1 MKVLIDTN
9 VIIDYLADRSPFA
22 DDAFRVL
29 SLCES
34 GRVTGV
40 VTANAITD
48 IYYVV
53 RKVAGR
59 DKTLEAI
66 RTLCAILDIVDVG
79 KSDVQSAMDLSMPDY
94 EDALAAQ
101 CAKRVKADYI
111 VTRNVDDYVSSPV
124 SALEPSALPVR
135 LVQ

>member
-22 DDAFRVL
+22 DEAFRVL

-40 VTANAITD
+40 VTANAFTD
-48 IYYVV
+48 TYYVV

-59 DKTLEAI
+59 DSTQEAI

-111 VTRNVDDYVSSPV
+111 VTRNVPDYINSPV
-124 SALEPSALPVR
+124 PALEPGALLVR
-135 LVQ
+135 LMQ

>member
-79 KSDVQSAMDLSMPDY
+79 RGDVLSAIDLSMPDY

-101 CAKRVKADYI
+101 CAKRSRR
-111 VTRNVDDYVSSPV
+111 TTSSHAMSTTT
-124 SALEPSALPVR
+124 SAHLFPRWNRAHCR
-135 LVQ
+135 CG